1 METAR
6 FIAALERDLTAVA
19 AVGDDETAAAAE
31 RLIQALRGSAG
42 MRLMETL
49 GEAALE
55 ISDQLPEGHVEVRL
69 AGPDPQLVYVGAEP
83 AEPAGVPAEE
93 DGLAARITL
102 AALREPEAR
111 ARGGGGPRGH
121 VAQRLARPGP
131 VTQRGVAGA
140 AQQRQ
145 STDRLRPELGGDGMT
160 FFQLPFG
167 HVEVKTD
174 PRPPRRRGKRRP

>member
-6 FIAALERDLTAVA
+6 FIAGLERDLAAVA

-69 AGPDPQLVYVGAEP
+69 VGPDPQLVYVGAEP
-83 AEPAGVPAEE
+83 AEPASVPAE

-102 AALREPEAR
+102 RLYDSLKRELEAAAAREGISLNAWLVR
-111 ARGGGGPRGH
+111 ALSRS
-121 VAQRLARPGP
+121 VASP
-131 VTQRGVAGA
+131 
-140 AQQRQ
+140 
-145 STDRLRPELGGDGMT
+145 
-160 FFQLPFG
+160 
-167 HVEVKTD
+167 
-174 PRPPRRRGKRRP
+174 PPRSRGNRLSGYGRN

>member
-6 FIAALERDLTAVA
+6 FIAALERDLSAVA
-19 AVGDDETAAAAE
+19 AVGDEETAAAAE

-69 AGPDPQLVYVGAEP
+69 AGPDPELVYVGAEP
-83 AEPAGVPAEE
+83 AEPADVPAE

-102 AALREPEAR
+102 RLYESLKRELEAAAAREGMSLNAWLVR
-111 ARGGGGPRGH
+111 ALSRS
-121 VAQRLARPGP
+121 VASP
-131 VTQRGVAGA
+131 
-140 AQQRQ
+140 
-145 STDRLRPELGGDGMT
+145 
-160 FFQLPFG
+160 
-167 HVEVKTD
+167 
-174 PRPPRRRGKRRP
+174 PPRSRGNRLTGYGRN

>member
-6 FIAALERDLTAVA
+6 FIAGLERDLAAVA
-19 AVGDDETAAAAE
+19 AVGDEETAAAAE

-69 AGPDPQLVYVGAEP
+69 AGPDPQLVYIGAEP
-83 AEPAGVPAEE
+83 AEPAPVSAE

-102 AALREPEAR
+102 RLYDSLKRELEAAAAREGMSLNAWLIR
-111 ARGGGGPRGH
+111 ALSRA
-121 VAQRLARPGP
+121 VASP
-131 VTQRGVAGA
+131 
-140 AQQRQ
+140 
-145 STDRLRPELGGDGMT
+145 
-160 FFQLPFG
+160 
-167 HVEVKTD
+167 
-174 PRPPRRRGKRRP
+174 PPRSRGNRLTGYGRN